1 MDSKRFDSLAK
12 TVGRRRSRR
21 SAFQAM
27 ATAALTAT
35 SVRVGLSEEP
45 AAAQVTTERHFDCL
59 NVGQACNGKDSKCCS
74 GRCEG
79 RKGQKG
85 RRGKDGRRRRDRDNN
100 SKCVAHDE
108 DICTT
113 GQDTCASGLAVACG
127 FRSRGACF
135 QTTGNAGFCGRIE
148 GGIPPSFR
156 CEVCTRDDDCI
167 ALGYGADSAC
177 VVCETECRFRN
188 ENATACAGSET

>member
-21 SAFQAM
+21 SAFQAL
-27 ATAALTAT
+27 AAAALTTA

-45 AAAQVTTERHFDCL
+45 AVAAKVTSERQFDCL

-79 RKGQKG
+79 QKAKKGKK
-85 RRGKDGRRRRDRDNN
+85 GKDGRRRRDREDN

-108 DICTT
+108 GGCTA
-113 GQDTCASGLAVACG
+113 GQDTCASGLQVACG
-127 FRSRGACF
+127 
-135 QTTGNAGFCGRIE
+135 
-148 GGIPPSFR
+148 
-156 CEVCTRDDDCI
+156 
-167 ALGYGADSAC
+167 
-177 VVCETECRFRN
+177 
-188 ENATACAGSET
+188 